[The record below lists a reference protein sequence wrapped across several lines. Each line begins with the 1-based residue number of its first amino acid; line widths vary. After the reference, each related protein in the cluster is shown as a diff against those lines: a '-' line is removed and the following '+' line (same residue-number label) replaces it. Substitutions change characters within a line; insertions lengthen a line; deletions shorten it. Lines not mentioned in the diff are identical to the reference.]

1 MSHIDKE
8 EIREFLYR
16 LFQSPDMRI
25 AQSILGVVDKE
36 QLFSP
41 INSFI
46 EVKNYGN
53 KVIGKEDI
61 EEIKIYREYE
71 SVVID
76 KNSLAINHPVSI
88 ES

>member
-1 MSHIDKE
+1 MLENDLICR
-8 EIREFLYR
+8 I

-25 AQSILGVVDKE
+25 AQWILGVVDKE
-36 QLFSP
+36 QLFLP
-41 INSFI
+41 INRFI
-46 EVKNYGN
+46 EVKNYGD
-53 KVIGKEDI
+53 KVICKEDI

-76 KNSLAINHPVSI
+76 KTSLAINRPVSM

>member
-1 MSHIDKE
+1 MLENDLICR
-8 EIREFLYR
+8 I
-16 LFQSPDMRI
+16 LFQSPDMRT
-25 AQSILGVVDKE
+25 AQWILGVVDKD
-36 QLFSP
+36 QLFST

-76 KNSLAINHPVSI
+76 KNSLAINRPVSM